1 MCYAYMQLISGEEEL
16 SCTCNKMDALEVVIV
31 SELSQSQ
38 NNKCRV
44 FSCVLRRLTD
54 A

>member
-1 MCYAYMQLISGEEEL
+1 MCYAYMQLISGEEL

-44 FSCVLRRLTD
+44 FSCVLCRLTD